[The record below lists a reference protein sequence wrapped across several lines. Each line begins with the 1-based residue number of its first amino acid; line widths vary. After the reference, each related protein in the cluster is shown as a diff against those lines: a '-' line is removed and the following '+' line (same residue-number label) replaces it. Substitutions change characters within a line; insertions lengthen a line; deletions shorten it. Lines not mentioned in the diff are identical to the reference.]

1 MVRLHHTGVFR
12 NMFITTAESPPGYH
26 VTRTVGMF
34 VGVSARNRNVGT
46 FLAAVFRFFVGGE
59 PKGYL
64 SMLEE
69 TRTSALDRLGEAAAR
84 DGANAVFAVRFDSSD
99 VGNGITEVVAYGTG
113 VVIDGY
119 APIPEQEVSPA
130 VQHASTKPQPS
141 NPAVPEAPPPPASRF
156 Y

>member
-1 MVRLHHTGVFR
+1 
-12 NMFITTAESPPGYH
+12 MFITSAESPPGYH

-46 FLAAVFRFFVGGE
+46 FLASVFRFFVGGE
-59 PKGYL
+59 PKSYL
-64 SMLEE
+64 NMLEE
-69 TRTSALDRLGEAAAR
+69 TRAAALERLGEAAAQ

-113 VVIDGY
+113 VVVDSFN
-119 APIPEQEVSPA
+119 PFPENA
-130 VQHASTKPQPS
+130 VAQAGRQAQPPPPRHQQPK
-141 NPAVPEAPPPPASRF
+141 PAVPEAPAPPPSRF